1 MIEASLSSFRALN
14 GRVEAIGLFS
24 ANEHYEEV
32 STTDAP
38 YLMLPYAYAQVIQH
52 QRTTRR
58 LARLRVIA
66 EAEAQFKLFT
76 KLVDHLRVLPDDER
90 KLFSKRGRSF
100 FGVNVGLDPG
110 KRRDAKI
117 KQFQK
122 ETELKQQIQVCLIN
136 YQFYFL
142 NRRRAGQVLIIPL
155 SLVSRIGSR
164 GTKTQIT

>member
-24 ANEHYEEV
+24 ANEHYEEI
-32 STTDAP
+32 STADAP
-38 YLMLPYAYAQVIQH
+38 YLMLPYAYAEVIQR

-90 KLFSKRGRSF
+90 KLFSKRGRSL
-100 FGVNVGLDPG
+100 FGVVGLDAG
-110 KRRDAKI
+110 KRRDTKI

-136 YQFYFL
+136 HQSYFEL
-142 NRRRAGQVLIIPL
+142 AAR
-155 SLVSRIGSR
+155 
-164 GTKTQIT
+164 